1 VSGLVQLKMP
11 CGHSCV
17 QVYVGTNL
25 NGVGMY
31 TLLVSVHVLL
41 VSACSSVMLAT
52 KCLVQVKHDVST
64 SNKLLYHV

>member
-1 VSGLVQLKMP
+1 VFGLVQLEMSG
-11 CGHSCV
+11 GHSCV
-17 QVYVGTNL
+17 QVYMGTNL

-31 TLLVSVHVLL
+31 TLLVNMHVLL

-64 SNKLLYHV
+64 SNKLL